1 MDRVPGGGVLFF
13 PRFFKNESTT
23 LGGGGG
29 GPIFWGLVK
38 IKLLPGSKI
47 GGGCLKFSVFE
58 TSEVLQ

>member
-13 PRFFKNESTT
+13 PGFSKMKV
-23 LGGGGG
+23 LLWGGGC
-29 GPIFWGLVK
+29 PIFWVLVK